1 LLPSH
6 HFDKAA
12 ASTAGVSF
20 ILRLYPAEAGWYHC
34 TTSIKDKGIMAGH
47 SKWANIKHK
56 KAAQD
61 AKRGKIFTRLIKEIT
76 VAARMGGGDP
86 NSNPRLRLA
95 VDKAY
100 EQNMPKDNVERAIK
114 RGSGDLE
121 GVNYEEVRYEG
132 YGIAGAAVLVDCMT
146 DNRVRTVADVRH
158 AFTKYGGNLGTDGS
172 VAFLFRHCGQLLF
185 PPGTDENRLMEA
197 ALEAGAD
204 DIVTNNDKSIEVI
217 TAPYEFV
224 EIRTALDK
232 AGFKA
237 ELGEVTMKPASE
249 TPLSGD
255 EAVKMQ
261 KLLDALENI
270 DDVQEVYTTAVIDE

>member
-1 LLPSH
+1 
-6 HFDKAA
+6 
-12 ASTAGVSF
+12 
-20 ILRLYPAEAGWYHC
+20 
-34 TTSIKDKGIMAGH
+34 MAGH

-76 VAARMGGGDP
+76 VAARLGGGDLA
-86 NSNPRLRLA
+86 SNPRLRLA

-121 GVNYEEVRYEG
+121 GVNYEEIRYEG

-158 AFTKYGGNLGTDGS
+158 AFTKYNGSLGTDGS
-172 VAFLFRHCGQLLF
+172 VAFLFKHCGQLLF
-185 PPGTDENRLMEA
+185 PPGTDENKLMEA
-197 ALEAGAD
+197 ALEAGAE
-204 DIVTNNDKSIEVI
+204 DIISSDDKSIEVI
-217 TAPYEFV
+217 TAPYEFA
-224 EIRTALDK
+224 EIRAALER

-237 ELGEVTMKPASE
+237 ELAEVTMKPANDIVL
-249 TPLSGD
+249 TGD
-255 EAVKMQ
+255 DAVKMQ
-261 KLLDALENI
+261 KLLDALESI
-270 DDVQEVYTTAVIDE
+270 DDVQEVYTTAVIGE

>member
-1 LLPSH
+1 
-6 HFDKAA
+6 
-12 ASTAGVSF
+12 
-20 ILRLYPAEAGWYHC
+20 
-34 TTSIKDKGIMAGH
+34 MAGH

-61 AKRGKIFTRLIKEIT
+61 ARRGKIFTRLIKEIT
-76 VAARMGGGDP
+76 VAARLGGGDP

-172 VAFLFRHCGQLLF
+172 VAFLFKHCGQMLF
-185 PPGTDENRLMEA
+185 APGTDEEKLMEA
-197 ALEAGAD
+197 ALEAGAEDVVSND
-204 DIVTNNDKSIEVI
+204 DGSMEVI
-217 TAPYEFV
+217 TAPYEFMM
-224 EIRTALDK
+224 IRTGLEK

-237 ELGEVTMKPASE
+237 ELAEVTMKPVSE
-249 TPLSGD
+249 TVLTGD
-255 EAVKMQ
+255 DSVRMQ

-270 DDVQEVYTTAVIDE
+270 DDVQEAYTTAVLDE

>member
-1 LLPSH
+1 
-6 HFDKAA
+6 
-12 ASTAGVSF
+12 
-20 ILRLYPAEAGWYHC
+20 
-34 TTSIKDKGIMAGH
+34 MAGH

-61 AKRGKIFTRLIKEIT
+61 ARRGKIFTRLIKEIT
-76 VAARMGGGDP
+76 VAARLGGGDP

-121 GVNYEEVRYEG
+121 GVNYEEIRYEG

-172 VAFLFRHCGQLLF
+172 VAFLFKHCGQMLF
-185 PPGTDENRLMEA
+185 APGTDEEKLMEA
-197 ALEAGAD
+197 ALEAGAED
-204 DIVTNNDKSIEVI
+204 VVTNDDGSMEVI

-224 EIRTALDK
+224 TVRAGLEK

-237 ELGEVTMKPASE
+237 ELAEVTMKPVSE
-249 TPLSGD
+249 TVLSGD
-255 EAVKMQ
+255 DSVKMQ

-270 DDVQEVYTTAVIDE
+270 DDVQEAYTTAVLDE